1 MMNIVYFF
9 ENYFLF
15 YMNASSINLV
25 GIFFEMILPQPLASL
40 RTAII
45 WKDLLTHLKALIMNW
60 YLLVDNI
67 TSYIYKINSNFT

>member
-1 MMNIVYFF
+1 
-9 ENYFLF
+9 
-15 YMNASSINLV
+15 
-25 GIFFEMILPQPLASL
+25 MILPQPLASL

-67 TSYIYKINSNFT
+67 TNYIYKTNCNFTEKALKFAIRRQKIN